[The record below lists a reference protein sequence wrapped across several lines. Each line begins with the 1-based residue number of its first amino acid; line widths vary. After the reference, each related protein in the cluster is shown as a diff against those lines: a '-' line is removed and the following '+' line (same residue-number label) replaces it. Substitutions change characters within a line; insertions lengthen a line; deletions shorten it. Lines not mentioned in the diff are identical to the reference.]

1 MCACAIALQVPRDHE
16 EIARL
21 EGRYKNQGGLKEGMV
36 VELANGASAIV
47 VGLSDEAVRIDAN
60 NMMAGKTRT
69 FEVMLLDIGARAAM
83 TACMRG
89 VLTVTL

>member
-1 MCACAIALQVPRDHE
+1 MWLQVPREHE

-47 VGLSDEAVRIDAN
+47 VGVSEEAVRIDAN

-69 FEVMLLDIGARAAM
+69 FEVRLLDIEPAR
-83 TACMRG
+83 R
-89 VLTVTL
+89 